1 MASNKKKSSAKPR
14 MVNLTEDKTSVFV
27 RNADANVNKMFQR
40 MMRESNIPVFIN
52 IAKDTTIARYMLN
65 RKLYKEILGS
75 CISISDYMLK
85 VAIGSESARQLTAII
100 CNPGNDVVYPG
111 NWELECMIW
120 SMMMTQIVPIVED
133 DNDMCILSS
142 NSARSEI
149 SEGELLESDEHPG
162 TMMRFSEYN
171 PNRLYQLIMHTC
183 SISASTIV
191 NQINKT
197 YPLAYAST
205 NNNPTNVRMARELG
219 IAIKESVDKIDIQ
232 VLSGDANERN
242 VLDFLHAIEKPMLNY
257 ITLLVQAGGINPD
270 LINKMISGIDIQAV
284 YENANKHHLEDVIVT
299 YIFGFPEKVDAAH
312 KPLKTSFTFTIKSM
326 LELCSAETSKS
337 RFHTFGTKIRKL
349 MNELINVCLVFAI
362 DDNNAEESE
371 IESDA
376 LENEV

>member
-1 MASNKKKSSAKPR
+1 MASNKKKSSEKPR

-120 SMMMTQIVPIVED
+120 SLMMTQIVPIVED

-183 SISASTIV
+183 SVSANTIV

-232 VLSGDANERN
+232 VLSGDASERN
-242 VLDFLHAIEKPMLNY
+242 V
-257 ITLLVQAGGINPD
+257 VQAGGINPD

-299 YIFGFPEKVDAAH
+299 YIFGFPDKVDAAH

>member
-149 SEGELLESDEHPG
+149 SEGELLESEERVSPESLLAKL
-162 TMMRFSEYN
+162 TLVKCLIISYRV
-171 PNRLYQLIMHTC
+171 RL
-183 SISASTIV
+183 
-191 NQINKT
+191 
-197 YPLAYAST
+197 PRLA
-205 NNNPTNVRMARELG
+205 
-219 IAIKESVDKIDIQ
+219 
-232 VLSGDANERN
+232 
-242 VLDFLHAIEKPMLNY
+242 
-257 ITLLVQAGGINPD
+257 
-270 LINKMISGIDIQAV
+270 
-284 YENANKHHLEDVIVT
+284 
-299 YIFGFPEKVDAAH
+299 
-312 KPLKTSFTFTIKSM
+312 
-326 LELCSAETSKS
+326 
-337 RFHTFGTKIRKL
+337 
-349 MNELINVCLVFAI
+349 MN
-362 DDNNAEESE
+362 
-371 IESDA
+371 
-376 LENEV
+376 